1 MLVFINHFCLLS
13 TYKIHASLFIRV
25 LVPVIKDVGYGEL
38 IERVR
43 VMIRKKLFTDSV
55 SVNKKYLTD
64 SVSVNKK
71 YLTDSGFPIEKN
83 HVKGGGLLYGG
94 FYIYGGMNQD

>member
-1 MLVFINHFCLLS
+1 MSFFLKSLLPLAFS
-13 TYKIHASLFIRV
+13 IAILF
-25 LVPVIKDVGYGEL
+25 L
-38 IERVR
+38 
-43 VMIRKKLFTDSV
+43 RKKLFTDSV

-94 FYIYGGMNQD
+94 FYIEPPFI